1 MQQVPSDLLHAWIR
15 PHGLRVNRG
24 SDIAWGFAE
33 PITPPDGSRVEY
45 QVPSGSMI
53 ESCRVFAAI
62 GLTRGPLCGA
72 RGHDFQTR
80 NGGWISMPL
89 PSHQSGNALP
99 LDHTATLE
107 EPMVR
112 LSTNPVGS
120 ARYRPGA
127 LRPHEFVRI
136 GPFMY
141 QMGHGVKFPGAAGG
155 TKDPD
160 ALKDPI
166 RSAMGI
172 SLHLDTA
179 ANRIA
184 GKEGDVHALLNG
196 SFQISK
202 HLQRPILIVSH
213 GKKPPATIQLFGI
226 LVGVLVGD
234 IGQIV
239 TVGLHPISQGELPK
253 QEFTG
258 PGAQGCIQDLA
269 VLSVRSIEPYFHA
282 ASPIPLA
289 LPVVIKGKLIGPA
302 IVGLP
307 GMIAALEHEIGL
319 ALVFHDE
326 NHITLHRA
334 VVFGELGKVNAAE
347 PIARNDQFQA
357 GVPMT
362 VL

>member
-1 MQQVPSDLLHAWIR
+1 MQQVPSDLLHTWIR
-15 PHGLRVNRG
+15 PQWLRVNRG

-33 PITPPDGSRVEY
+33 PITPPDGSRVEN

-120 ARYRPGA
+120 ARYRSGA

-166 RSAMGI
+166 RSAMG
-172 SLHLDTA
+172 
-179 ANRIA
+179 
-184 GKEGDVHALLNG
+184 
-196 SFQISK
+196 
-202 HLQRPILIVSH
+202 VS
-213 GKKPPATIQLFGI
+213 
-226 LVGVLVGD
+226 
-234 IGQIV
+234 
-239 TVGLHPISQGELPK
+239 
-253 QEFTG
+253 
-258 PGAQGCIQDLA
+258 
-269 VLSVRSIEPYFHA
+269 
-282 ASPIPLA
+282 
-289 LPVVIKGKLIGPA
+289 
-302 IVGLP
+302 
-307 GMIAALEHEIGL
+307 
-319 ALVFHDE
+319 
-326 NHITLHRA
+326 
-334 VVFGELGKVNAAE
+334 
-347 PIARNDQFQA
+347 
-357 GVPMT
+357 
-362 VL
+362 